1 MFVETE
7 GDETTSMDES
17 SNGNTS
23 SATSGKNNPSSQLE
37 QIIQRLP
44 TCVNRDF
51 IDDVSMTCAI
61 KGFEFLC
68 DVMNLHPIVFIMF
81 IFIYSLPQTLS

>member
-7 GDETTSMDES
+7 EDETASADES
-17 SNGNTS
+17 NNSTTSN
-23 SATSGKNNPSSQLE
+23 ASGGKTTQSVSSQLE

-51 IDDVSMTCAI
+51 IDDVSTAYNMLLR
-61 KGFEFLC
+61 FLIH
-68 DVMNLHPIVFIMF
+68 V
-81 IFIYSLPQTLS
+81 

>member
-1 MFVETE
+1 MYVISEFVFVETE
-7 GDETTSMDES
+7 EDETTSTDES

-23 SATSGKNNPSSQLE
+23 SASSGKNNPSTSSQLE

-51 IDDVSMTCAI
+51 IDDVSMACAI
-61 KGFEFLC
+61 KVLNSC
-68 DVMNLHPIVFIMF
+68 AM
-81 IFIYSLPQTLS
+81 